1 MKGPNKK
8 NKPMKVPIECP
19 VFRKYLQKVI
29 PDAFDVNGLMDTEHE
44 GVLCREMIDI
54 EGLDV
59 RSLVGIE
66 HFINLSALDI
76 DNNPKI
82 KHLPRLPNTLK
93 TFHSNHEFKK
103 SVQPV
108 FFYNMGVFVMLDNGR
123 ILWGSGSWD
132 SLDEFKA
139 WVGKIDKVSQFS
151 PFIAKCK
158 RFSNKI
164 KNKTDEK

>member
-1 MKGPNKK
+1 MLSN
-8 NKPMKVPIECP
+8 
-19 VFRKYLQKVI
+19 
-29 PDAFDVNGLMDTEHE
+29 
-44 GVLCREMIDI
+44 
-54 EGLDV
+54 LDYI
-59 RSLVGIE
+59 G
-66 HFINLSALDI
+66 A
-76 DNNPKI
+76 
-82 KHLPRLPNTLK
+82 
-93 TFHSNHEFKK
+93 
-103 SVQPV
+103 
-108 FFYNMGVFVMLDNGR
+108 VFVMLDNGR

>member
-1 MKGPNKK
+1 
-8 NKPMKVPIECP
+8 MKVPIECP

-44 GVLCREMIDI
+44 WVLCREMIDI

-123 ILWGSGSWD
+123 ILWGSGGWD